1 MSKKNYGMPQLMPAL
16 YLNLLSWFAL
26 LFFLFHSLHTV
37 VIFPYLLLTHLSRYG
52 MLFI

>member
-1 MSKKNYGMPQLMPAL
+1 MPQLMPAF

-26 LFFLFHSLHTV
+26 CFFLFHYLHTV

-52 MLFI
+52 ILFV